1 MLYDRARLLERLEEW
16 GIGYR
21 LHSHPPVYTV
31 DEARVHTGELPGGH
45 CKNLFLKD
53 KKDRLWLATVADARR
68 VDLSALAERVGAGR
82 LSFAKPPLLAE
93 VLGVPPGA
101 VTPLAVINDRERRVQ
116 VLLDRAL
123 MAHAEINCHPL
134 TNDAT
139 VVLTSDDLRRFLSA
153 TGHEPHEIDFDE
165 GASAGPPA
173 P

>member
-1 MLYDRARLLERLEEW
+1 MLYDRASLLERLEEW

-21 LHSHPPVYTV
+21 LHTHPPVFTV
-31 DEARVHTGELPGGH
+31 DEARVHTGDLPGGH

-53 KKDRLWLATVADARR
+53 KKDRLWLATVLDARR
-68 VDLSALAERVGAGR
+68 VDLNALAKRLGAGR
-82 LSFAKPPLLAE
+82 LSFGKPPLLAE
-93 VLGVPPGA
+93 VLGVTPGS

-139 VVLTSDDLRRFLSA
+139 VVMKSEDLRRFFRA
-153 TGHEPHEIDFDE
+153 TGHEPQDLDFDD
-165 GASAGPPA
+165 GLSLGPPA

>member
-1 MLYDRARLLERLEEW
+1 MLYDRARLLE
-16 GIGYR
+16 R

-53 KKDRLWLATVADARR
+53 KKDRLWLATVLDERR
-68 VDLSALAERVGAGR
+68 VDLNALAKRVGAGR
-82 LSFAKPPLLAE
+82 LSFGKPPLLAE

-101 VTPLAVINDRERRVQ
+101 VTPLAVINDRARRVQ

-139 VVLTSDDLRRFLSA
+139 VVLASGDLRRFLSA
-153 TGHEPHEIDFDE
+153 TGHEPHEIDFED
-165 GASAGPPA
+165 GSSAAPPA
-173 P
+173 S